1 MSLSWLCLG
10 GDDHATLAHFLLV
23 KSFAGHCEV
32 GDQSILASEDGHHF
46 PHQNGESLL
55 LSTGEGVWQIEAPR
69 CRAGQTSETLP
80 LQGGTERPEKC
91 LETGKQQNPLW
102 GKTVLSNARWLER
115 AGYQDPLRRYSV
127 APPGIHSTQP
137 CLFVMAFGLDQ
148 GWGVSCVSGGILWH
162 DPWTRMVNLSI
173 LAK

>member
-1 MSLSWLCLG
+1 MFKRILPNRVLVQSLLSFLSVERLAGCHHVTLQLHQRPYIWNKFIRRSISETIRDNTALSWDEKEDAEVGEEMHRQEILG
-10 GDDHATLAHFLLV
+10 SVWELRMFEDA
-23 KSFAGHCEV
+23 KSF
-32 GDQSILASEDGHHF
+32 L
-46 PHQNGESLL
+46 
-55 LSTGEGVWQIEAPR
+55 
-69 CRAGQTSETLP
+69 
-80 LQGGTERPEKC
+80 
-91 LETGKQQNPLW
+91 
-102 GKTVLSNARWLER
+102 LSNARWLER